1 MCRRS
6 NANNSIDA
14 TEQLA
19 STLSLQPLE
28 GTDVVLSNTTHTL
41 KLYGKSVGGGRV
53 CALVKMAFSAK
64 SGVTVKVSVRAD
76 EEGLAAA
83 VVSALA

>member
-1 MCRRS
+1 MDVS
-6 NANNSIDA
+6 DA

-28 GTDVVLSNTTHTL
+28 GTDVTLSTTTHTL
-41 KLYGKSVGGGRV
+41 KLYGKSVVGGRV
-53 CALVKMAFSAK
+53 AALIKMAFSAK
-64 SGVTVKVSVRAD
+64 SGVTVKVTVRAE

-83 VVSALA
+83 VVASVA